1 MVQAEYD
8 GDLTHIGPV
17 GHGIVAFRGRRVPL
31 WRGGKGEGSV
41 WAEFRARVPTKQSM
55 ASLNKFLWLQRSL
68 IRARLYYYNRIWGM
82 SLHPTVRMSMTA
94 KFDRTYPRGMH
105 IGEKTYVAF
114 GAAIL
119 THDMT
124 RGMYVD
130 TVIGRHCFIGAK
142 SLIMPGVQIGD
153 ESIVAAGAV
162 VTKDVPPRCI
172 VAGNPAQIVRRDI
185 EVGPYGRFRSVDA
198 PKPVVT
204 DADEQALR
212 HG

>member
-1 MVQAEYD
+1 
-8 GDLTHIGPV
+8 
-17 GHGIVAFRGRRVPL
+17 
-31 WRGGKGEGSV
+31 
-41 WAEFRARVPTKQSM
+41 M
-55 ASLNKFLWLQRSL
+55 ASLNKFLWLQRAL
-68 IRARLYYYNRIWGM
+68 IRARIYYYNRVWGM

-105 IGEKTYVAF
+105 IGERTYVAF

-142 SLIMPGVQIGD
+142 SIIMPGIRIGD

-185 EVGPYGRFRSVDA
+185 EVSHYGRFRSVDA
-198 PKPVVT
+198 PKPVV
-204 DADEQALR
+204 DDVPEPSLQ

>member
-1 MVQAEYD
+1 MAQAEYD
-8 GDLTHIGPV
+8 GDLTHIGPF
-17 GHGIVAFRGRRVPL
+17 GHGIVAFRARAVPL
-31 WRGGKGEGSV
+31 WQCSKGEGFV
-41 WAEFRARVPTKQSM
+41 RAEFSVRVPTRQAM
-55 ASLNKFLWLQRSL
+55 ASLNKFLWLQRAL
-68 IRARLYYYNRIWGM
+68 IRARINYYNRVWGM

-105 IGEKTYVAF
+105 IGERTYVAF

-130 TVIGRHCFIGAK
+130 TVIGRHCFIGAR
-142 SLIMPGVQIGD
+142 SIIMPGIRIGD

-185 EVGPYGRFRSVDA
+185 EVGHYGRFRSVDA
-198 PKPVVT
+198 PKPIVD
-204 DADEQALR
+204 DAGEQSVR